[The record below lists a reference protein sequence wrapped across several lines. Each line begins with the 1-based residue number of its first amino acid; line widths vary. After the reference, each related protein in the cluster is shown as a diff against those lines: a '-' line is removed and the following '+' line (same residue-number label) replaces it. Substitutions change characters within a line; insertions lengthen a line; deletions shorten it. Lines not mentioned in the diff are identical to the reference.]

1 MSRSASGN
9 HEIGSPLIL
18 AAMLAFLA
26 CAPYIR
32 LMTARVALVT
42 GGTGF
47 IGSHLVAD
55 LLANGWTVRCL
66 VRRSSNLRW
75 LDGQLIQP
83 VTGDLTSPDSSAL
96 RTALDDVSVVFHLA
110 GTTASATEEGYARVN
125 VGGTRHVVDAMAAAA
140 PDALLILG
148 SSISAAGPV
157 KGRHTIN
164 ETDTPR
170 PVSVYGK
177 SKLAAE
183 KLVEKSALEFAVVRP
198 PPVYGPRDSGI
209 FSLFR
214 LVSMGIAP
222 HVASPDQ
229 KLSIVHVS
237 DLVRGIR
244 SIAETDAR
252 GVFYMTDG
260 EPHTWFDIIG
270 AIAKAVGRS
279 PRFLAVSPGVA
290 EALAKV
296 ERFRGLVMGDKP
308 KLTPDRLIELSQND
322 WTCSDLRARLEL
334 DYEPSIA
341 LAPGMFST
349 VEWYRAAR
357 WLPR

>member
-1 MSRSASGN
+1 
-9 HEIGSPLIL
+9 
-18 AAMLAFLA
+18 
-26 CAPYIR
+26 
-32 LMTARVALVT
+32 MTARVALVT

-55 LLANGWTVRCL
+55 LLASGWTVRCL
-66 VRRSSNLRW
+66 VRPTSNLRW
-75 LDGQLIQP
+75 LDGQSIQP
-83 VTGDLTSPDSSAL
+83 VTGDLTSPDSAAL
-96 RTALDDVSVVFHLA
+96 RAALKDVSVVFHLG
-110 GTTASATEEGYARVN
+110 GTTASASEEGYARVN
-125 VGGTRHVVDAMAAAA
+125 VGGTRNVVDAMTAAS
-140 PDALLILG
+140 PEALLVLG

-157 KGRHTIN
+157 KGRHTLN

-170 PVSVYGK
+170 PISIYGK

-183 KLVEKSALEFAVVRP
+183 QLVEKSGLKYAVVRP

-252 GVFYMTDG
+252 GIFYMTDG
-260 EPHTWFDIIG
+260 EPHTWFEIIG
-270 AIAKAVGRS
+270 EIANALGRS
-279 PRFLAVSPGVA
+279 PKFLAVSPGVA
-290 EALAKV
+290 DMLAKV

-322 WTCSDLRARLEL
+322 WTCNDLWARLEL
-334 DYEPSIA
+334 EYESSVA
-341 LAPGMFST
+341 LAPGMLST
-349 VEWYRAAR
+349 AQWYRTAR